1 MNKTSGLIQ
10 SIRLFTQ
17 LLPYVSCFPL
27 QFLCA
32 LAASYFLYYRKKHSQ
47 VFFICWICFNPL
59 AFIFTNDH
67 LPNKGRFWCLKKHPL
82 SISSFSMQQWE
93 EQLRTILQASWSNK
107 TISTFKKLSFNLED
121 LTFCWFLF
129 PGARPNKSWMSDSTR
144 LFQYLI
150 RTPFLIAE
158 RNMYAITAK
167 LSKENNVFNATY

>member
-1 MNKTSGLIQ
+1 MFPSTILMCSSRFLLALLQNKAQ
-10 SIRLFTQ
+10 SRLLY
-17 LLPYVSCFPL
+17 LLNMF
-27 QFLCA
+27 
-32 LAASYFLYYRKKHSQ
+32 
-47 VFFICWICFNPL
+47 FNPL
-59 AFIFTNDH
+59 AFIFTDDH